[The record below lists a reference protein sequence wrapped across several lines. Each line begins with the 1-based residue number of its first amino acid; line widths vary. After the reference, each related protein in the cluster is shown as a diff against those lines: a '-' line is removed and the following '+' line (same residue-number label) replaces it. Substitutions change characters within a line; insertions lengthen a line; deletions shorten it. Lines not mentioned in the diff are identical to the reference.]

1 MAKWE
6 HNLPSVLNPVGD
18 ICVRVTI
25 PAHPDYIKLFVRA
38 VRQLEVNRMYQ
49 RDENLSAKIVVEQ
62 WRNRTVTPLIEAL
75 ANSTGLCD
83 GLDGECLTYPPFA
96 SFISYSPQNPYTE
109 PDLIPDGYEQPPFYV
124 NGRNPSQTLPNY
136 ENGDVIVDF
145 GSITLDTGFG
155 LENVPQIQLCLEGSG
170 VLELKLLSIVQG
182 GVVVIT
188 VDNPPD
194 ILDILGGLI
203 NDDLLI
209 VDTNQDI
216 VSIPP
221 ETATEIIQEIEIETE
236 GEHIVYITF
245 LPIID
250 DSLIPLRFGGGLR
263 SVSLC
268 GNLRPCGV
276 PEEPPPPPL
285 EGVTELRPAF
295 QFTPEC
301 GFEYRLYDQNNEI
314 VQDWTPV
321 AGWDEN
327 AFLCFG
333 GNMPEPI
340 ESTYDAIKNGIYD
353 AFNDLAKQV
362 VSGSKFGFSVDEDGN
377 VVIGD
382 PNAPSAELPE
392 DDPLTTINEEKAARY
407 GGLLEV
413 AAKLELVLD
422 KADTFFGVPSGAVTP
437 VTSLADATA
446 AMQAYFACDEPLM
459 AAAMNDYYNWR
470 LGGATQINFARG
482 TAFPLFLYCNG
493 YDYNALAR
501 YMADSSGFIFSKQ
514 AICLG
519 LWKALVEKFYSDF
532 YNIGIQTPSNS
543 YLDADCVP
551 VESQSFT
558 NVPFSSIRTTTIM
571 KAYHRLRVK
580 ITGVSVDSNGH
591 IQDAFWFV
599 NGSTGVRTRTN
610 PTLTHVGS
618 VTQPSDNQVVYNSAH
633 AYDFTIDLNVN
644 PGNPFSITMNK
655 NGTHAGT
662 PSPNFTIEI
671 TDLGRFTG

>member
-18 ICVRVTI
+18 ICVKVTI

-38 VRQLEVNRMYQ
+38 ARQLEVNRMYQ
-49 RDENLSAKIVVEQ
+49 RDENLNAKIVVEQ
-62 WRNRTVTPLIEAL
+62 WRDRTITPLIEAL

-145 GSITLDTGFG
+145 GSITLETGFG

-333 GNMPEPI
+333 GNMADPI
-340 ESTYDAIKNGIYD
+340 DTKEAIRDGIYE
-353 AFNDLAKQV
+353 AFNRLAAQV
-362 VSGSKFGFSVDEDGN
+362 VSGGYTGFSVDEDGN
-377 VVIGD
+377 VVVGGAAGND
-382 PNAPSAELPE
+382 AELPE
-392 DDPLTTINEEKAARY
+392 DDPNTDIDETEAYRY
-407 GGLLEV
+407 GGILEIV
-413 AAKLELVLD
+413 SKLELLLD
-422 KADTFFGVPSGAVTP
+422 RLDTYYGGTNGSPATLLGTAQQRIKAYFQCD
-437 VTSLADATA
+437 DA
-446 AMQAYFACDEPLM
+446 AMDTAVS
-459 AAAMNDYYNWR
+459 DYYSFRASNGVLAFNR
-470 LGGATQINFARG
+470 T
-482 TAFPLFLYCNG
+482 TAFPLYLYCNG
-493 YDYNALAR
+493 YDMAGINRWLVDKSGLTEVRQYLIADLWAALSEEFFTYYFAIGSKVQSNA
-501 YMADSSGFIFSKQ
+501 
-514 AICLG
+514 
-519 LWKALVEKFYSDF
+519 
-532 YNIGIQTPSNS
+532 
-543 YLDADCVP
+543 YLDADCIP
-551 VESQSFT
+551 VAFQEFL
-558 NVPFSSIRTTTIM
+558 NVPFGSNRQTTNM
-571 KAYHRLRVK
+571 KPYHRLK
-580 ITGVSVDSNGH
+580 IKISGFSTDTDGD
-591 IQDAFWFV
+591 IQDAFWYV
-599 NGSTGVRTRTN
+599 NGTTGVRTRQN
-610 PTLTHVGS
+610 PTFQHF
-618 VTQPSDNQVVYNSAH
+618 VTNLVQPSDNQIFYNVGHVYE
-633 AYDFTIDLNVN
+633 FTIDLGSATNSPLV
-644 PGNPFSITMNK
+644 ITMNK
-655 NGTHAGT
+655 NGGMSGSA
-662 PSPNFTIEI
+662 SNPNFEIEV
-671 TDLGRFTG
+671 TDLGQGADT